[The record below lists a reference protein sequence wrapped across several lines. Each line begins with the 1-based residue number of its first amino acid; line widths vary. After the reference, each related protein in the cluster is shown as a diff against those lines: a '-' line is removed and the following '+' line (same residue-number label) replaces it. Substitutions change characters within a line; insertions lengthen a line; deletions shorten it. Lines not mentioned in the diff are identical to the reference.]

1 MTIKELYQENRKIKV
16 HANRYWSSDDV
27 RSMCIRHDF
36 YTCGDCEEYDM
47 MLHYVQM
54 LPDGPTERNLYLV
67 ALDIWNHSDEEVQY
81 NLDITDIMYYLEHE
95 TVQVS
100 FWEDEE

>member
-1 MTIKELYQENRKIKV
+1 MTIAELYQENRKIKV

-27 RSMCIRHDF
+27 RSMCIRH
-36 YTCGDCEEYDM
+36 
-47 MLHYVQM
+47 
-54 LPDGPTERNLYLV
+54 
-67 ALDIWNHSDEEVQY
+67 SDEEVQY

-95 TVQVS
+95 TVHVS